1 MQDQCK
7 FKYQDPRIVKL
18 IDNKDFIWSIKK
30 LFFFRIKLILENLVN
45 LYPKESRTLSEN
57 TQPNAILIPF
67 PIKSFEEL

>member
-7 FKYQDPRIVKL
+7 LKYQDPRIVKL

-30 LFFFRIKLILENLVN
+30 LF
-45 LYPKESRTLSEN
+45 PKESRTLSEN